1 MVVKVEL
8 PPLSPDTEA
17 TEQDTEAT
25 EQDDKP
31 YDDNLVKE
39 EKFEDSAA
47 EEKLLKK

>member
-17 TEQDTEAT
+17 TEQD
-25 EQDDKP
+25 DNP

-39 EKFEDSAA
+39 EKFEESAA

>member
-8 PPLSPDTEA
+8 PPLSP
-17 TEQDTEAT
+17 DTEAT

-39 EKFEDSAA
+39 EKFEDFEA

>member
-17 TEQDTEAT
+17 TEQD
-25 EQDDKP
+25 DKP
-31 YDDNLVKE
+31 YGDNLVKE

>member
-1 MVVKVEL
+1 MMVKVEL

-17 TEQDTEAT
+17 K

-39 EKFEDSAA
+39 EKFEDYAA
-47 EEKLLKK
+47 EEKFLKK